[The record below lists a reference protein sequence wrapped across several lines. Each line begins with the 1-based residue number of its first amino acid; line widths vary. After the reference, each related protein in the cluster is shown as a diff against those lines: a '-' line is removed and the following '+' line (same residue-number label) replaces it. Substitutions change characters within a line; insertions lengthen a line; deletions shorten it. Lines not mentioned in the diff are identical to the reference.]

1 MFTNY
6 CIYMNN
12 YPFINNKGYLHLCC
26 KNSHNRIDGNI
37 KTHTLSE
44 MYYSAQYEELRSKM
58 SNNESIT
65 GCNICYDQEAKNQ
78 RSFRHRALAGFSPQP
93 FDDNKIRML
102 DLRIGSLCN
111 LMCAMCHPTDSSK
124 WQANYE
130 SYAKEILDA
139 SDNHIHT
146 TIDSNAPNLLNWAE
160 HDVSWQNIFCSIDK
174 NLQQVYIAGG
184 EPFYIKKFPQYI
196 KELTNHANDANILI
210 NTNAT
215 KLIPDNTLNNF
226 KNVSCRISID
236 GFGLHDDYQRQGQ
249 LWNEKLEVIEQY
261 YNNLNVT
268 FFDLTITALT
278 VRSIPK
284 LVEYLQVRYPDVNI
298 LFRPVVNRSYLDIRI
313 LPKDLIYHVLEFCN
327 RHTDKKNFYNLSQ
340 LKSFLT
346 YDDKVFPKDT
356 LRKFITYWD
365 KNSIC
370 KFYDVDESLNKWIY
384 EDNSS

>member
-12 YPFINNKGYLHLCC
+12 YPFINNKGHLHLCC
-26 KNSHNRIDGNI
+26 KNNHNRIDGNI

-78 RSFRHRALAGFSPQP
+78 QSFRHRALRGFSPQP

-124 WQANYE
+124 WQANYK
-130 SYAKEILDA
+130 SYAKEFLDA
-139 SDNHIHT
+139 SDNHINT
-146 TIDSNAPNLLNWAE
+146 VIDTNAPNLLNWAE

-184 EPFYIKKFPQYI
+184 EPFYIKKFPEYI
-196 KELTNHANDANILI
+196 KELTNHANDANIVI

-215 KLIPDNTLNNF
+215 KLIPDNVLNNF
-226 KNVSCRISID
+226 KNVSIRISID

-261 YNNLNVT
+261 YNNLNVI
-268 FFDLTITALT
+268 FFDLTISALT

-313 LPKDLIYHVLEFCN
+313 LPKDLICHVLEFCN

-346 YDDKVFPKDT
+346 YDDKVFPKDI